1 MTNCFVRWILK
12 LGSLTGCLLAS
23 SAGCFVFTRASRM
36 VAVEADRSD
45 PVEPMRANE
54 NSSKPLAGISA
65 ALFLMAFVTSETLV
79 MIRALYR

>member
-12 LGSLTGCLLAS
+12 LGSLTGRLLAS
-23 SAGCFVFTRASRM
+23 SVGCFVFTRASLM

-45 PVEPMRANE
+45 LVEPMRANGK
-54 NSSKPLAGISA
+54 SSKPLAGISA

>member
-1 MTNCFVRWILK
+1 
-12 LGSLTGCLLAS
+12 
-23 SAGCFVFTRASRM
+23 M

-45 PVEPMRANE
+45 LVEPMRANGK
-54 NSSKPLAGISA
+54 SSKPLAGISA